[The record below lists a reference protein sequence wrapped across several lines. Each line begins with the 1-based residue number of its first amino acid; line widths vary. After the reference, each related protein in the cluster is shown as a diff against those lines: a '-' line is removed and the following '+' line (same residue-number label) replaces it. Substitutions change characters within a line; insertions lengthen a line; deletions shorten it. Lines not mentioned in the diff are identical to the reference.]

1 MKSTKNKLLSSIAT
15 LCVCFAML
23 IGSTYAWFTD
33 SASTGVNKIQAGN
46 LDIEAYY
53 QNAAPSG
60 GDGTTPYTL
69 PENSPRGTNI
79 NFKDATN
86 PLDGATLIDES
97 VKFEPGYVGA
107 KLVTVKNVGN
117 LAAKIKL
124 QFAVR
129 DNGLADQIWYDFMQ
143 VTKNANNQNEVTG
156 NYDPNRVL
164 TNPDINRFASR
175 YEMPLLAGNE
185 YQFIFM
191 YGMKETAGNEY
202 QGKSVDLSVTV
213 LAKQM
218 TEESDSFND
227 QYDKDAEYD
236 PTIWDGTVATNG
248 VTPNAEGIYEINT
261 AAELAWVAQEVNV
274 NNNTFSGKTIK
285 LMKDINLANM
295 PWTPIGSLVSYPS
308 KAFAGTFDGNN
319 HVISN
324 LFIKDNTTLHASAG
338 LFGGA
343 LGNAIIKNL
352 EISNAVVY
360 STNYASVIVGY
371 VTDGE
376 NVKIENCI
384 VKDAKVVTEPELV
397 DPSTGNYDNGAKDG
411 VITGYGMGASINN
424 CNVYSSSVKAFRD
437 AGVLAGYAKS
447 GSVTNSSFDQL
458 SNAQPIIWDSNKIY
472 DNGSQT
478 VGENINNSAIGR
490 AAQ

>member
-175 YEMPLLAGNE
+175 YEMPLLAGN
-185 YQFIFM
+185 
-191 YGMKETAGNEY
+191 
-202 QGKSVDLSVTV
+202 
-213 LAKQM
+213 
-218 TEESDSFND
+218 
-227 QYDKDAEYD
+227 
-236 PTIWDGTVATNG
+236 
-248 VTPNAEGIYEINT
+248 
-261 AAELAWVAQEVNV
+261 
-274 NNNTFSGKTIK
+274 
-285 LMKDINLANM
+285 
-295 PWTPIGSLVSYPS
+295 
-308 KAFAGTFDGNN
+308 
-319 HVISN
+319 
-324 LFIKDNTTLHASAG
+324 
-338 LFGGA
+338 
-343 LGNAIIKNL
+343 
-352 EISNAVVY
+352 
-360 STNYASVIVGY
+360 
-371 VTDGE
+371 
-376 NVKIENCI
+376 
-384 VKDAKVVTEPELV
+384 
-397 DPSTGNYDNGAKDG
+397 
-411 VITGYGMGASINN
+411 
-424 CNVYSSSVKAFRD
+424 
-437 AGVLAGYAKS
+437 
-447 GSVTNSSFDQL
+447 
-458 SNAQPIIWDSNKIY
+458 
-472 DNGSQT
+472 
-478 VGENINNSAIGR
+478 
-490 AAQ
+490 